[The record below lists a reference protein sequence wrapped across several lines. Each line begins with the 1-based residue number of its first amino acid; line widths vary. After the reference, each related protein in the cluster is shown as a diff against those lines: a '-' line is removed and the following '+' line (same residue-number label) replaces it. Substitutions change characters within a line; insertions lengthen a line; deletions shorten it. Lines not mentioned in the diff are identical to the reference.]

1 MGLLRSAA
9 LGKIAGCAGT
19 LALDVTTYLDMLV
32 RGRPASDVPAE
43 LVKKVAEA
51 AGIAALIGDDDAARN
66 RRGAAGTLL
75 GYANG
80 LTVGAAFGMVRPA
93 MRGVPSLVAAL
104 AVGGAAMA
112 VADVPMVRGGVTDP
126 KTWGTAGW
134 LTDILA
140 HVVYGVAVVVVFDAI
155 SRSAERD

>member
-43 LVKKVAEA
+43 LVKKFAEA
-51 AGIAALIGDDDAARN
+51 AGIAALISDDDAACN
-66 RRGAAGTLL
+66 RRSAAGALL
-75 GYANG
+75 GYATG
-80 LTVGAAFGMVRPA
+80 LTVGAAFGIVRPA
-93 MRGVPSLVAAL
+93 LRGVPPVLAGLV
-104 AVGGAAMA
+104 VGAAAMA
-112 VADVPMVRGGVTDP
+112 LADVPLARAGVTDP

-134 LTDILA
+134 LADIVP
-140 HVVYGVAVVVVFDAI
+140 HVVYGLTVVAVFDAI
-155 SRSAERD
+155 GANGERE